1 MKSASLLRFPV
12 TPSGAAL
19 RSLPTGVAAKLD
31 QPFLTPSPPFLTPS
45 PPFLAQAELAG
56 RLVEVTGQ
64 GASARISW
72 LAGLVAA
79 AQREGETVAWLQLC
93 VGSLYPPDLVRLG
106 IDLTKLSVALL
117 PDATALLRGADILL
131 RTGGFGLCIVDWEE
145 APARPTDAQLG
156 RLLGLAQKHAA
167 AVVFL
172 TRTDATPLG
181 SLISLRIAVR
191 REPRPGDGF
200 AVVAEVVKDKRRG
213 DGRLQELAWQGPE
226 GIS

>member
-131 RTGGFGLCIVDWEE
+131 RTGGVRPVHRGLGGG
-145 APARPTDAQLG
+145 AGPPHRRPTRPPARPGAKT
-156 RLLGLAQKHAA
+156 RRSRGLSHAH
-167 AVVFL
+167 
-172 TRTDATPLG
+172 
-181 SLISLRIAVR
+181 
-191 REPRPGDGF
+191 
-200 AVVAEVVKDKRRG
+200 
-213 DGRLQELAWQGPE
+213 
-226 GIS
+226 